1 LAQSRFF
8 SKKQAAFLVL
18 PLKYYLW
25 SDSMKLK
32 GSQILLKMLEE
43 EKVDLIFGYPGG
55 AVLDIYDQ
63 LYKSKLKHILV
74 RHEQGAVHAADGYA
88 RATGKVGVCLVTSGP
103 GATNTVTG
111 IATANMDSI
120 PVVVFTGQVPT
131 TLIGN
136 DAFQESDITG
146 ITRPCT
152 KHNFLVRSVEE
163 LAATIKEAFHI
174 ARSGRPG
181 PVLVDLPKN
190 VMAAET
196 EFNPANIKIR
206 NYDVAHKPVPK
217 KLSQVLEMFLHA
229 KKPLLMTGGGAILG
243 KASDELTKLARQY
256 QIPVTGTLMG
266 LGSFPGTDPLWLG
279 MLGMHGTYHANM
291 AVSHCDLLIAVG
303 VRFDDRVT
311 GTIETFAPNAQ
322 IVQIDIDPS
331 SINRNV
337 VVELPII
344 GETKATLKDLI
355 RFLAEHKYIPAKDTR
370 QEWLTE
376 IEQWREKVPLTY
388 CQNGEIIKPQYVIEK
403 LYHVTNGDVFVTT
416 EVGQN
421 QMWTAQFFKFN
432 KPNTFITSGG
442 LGTMGYGLP
451 AAIGVKCAFPDK
463 QVVDIA
469 GDGSIQMNI
478 QELATAAQYNI
489 AVKVV
494 LLNNGFL
501 GMVRQWQELFYE
513 KRYSHTDMT
522 YAPDFVKL
530 AEAYGVVGM
539 RATKPAEVEKT
550 LREAFSIDKPV
561 LMDFRVSREECVYPI
576 VRPGESLSEMDLGT
590 REMIN

>member
-1 LAQSRFF
+1 
-8 SKKQAAFLVL
+8 
-18 PLKYYLW
+18 
-25 SDSMKLK
+25 MKLK

-43 EKVDLIFGYPGG
+43 EKVDIIFGYPGG
-55 AVLDIYDQ
+55 SVLDIYDQ
-63 LYKSKLKHILV
+63 LYKSNIKHILV

-120 PVVVFTGQVPT
+120 PIVVFTGQAPT
-131 TLIGN
+131 ALIGN

-163 LAATIKEAFHI
+163 LASTIKEAFHI

-190 VMAAET
+190 VMATET
-196 EFNPANIKIR
+196 DYDPASIKIR
-206 NYDVAHKPVPK
+206 NYDIFHKPAPK
-217 KLSQVLEMFLHA
+217 KMAQVLEMLTQA
-229 KKPLLMTGGGAILG
+229 KKPLIMTGGGVILG
-243 KASDELTKLARQY
+243 KAAAELTELARLY

-279 MLGMHGTYHANM
+279 MLGMHGTFYANM

-311 GTIETFAPNAQ
+311 GTIETFAANAK
-322 IVQIDIDPS
+322 IIQIDIDPS

-344 GETKATLKDLI
+344 GDTKATLRDMIK
-355 RFLAEHKYIPAKDTR
+355 FLAEHNYTPLPTER
-370 QEWLTE
+370 SEWLKQTAE
-376 IEQWREKVPLTY
+376 WREKVPLTY
-388 CQNGEIIKPQYVIEK
+388 CQNGQVIKPQYVIETLRK
-403 LYHVTNGDVFVTT
+403 LTKGNVIVTT

-421 QMWTAQFFKFN
+421 QMWTAQFFQFD

-489 AVKVV
+489 SVKIV
-494 LLNNGFL
+494 LLNNGYL

-513 KRYSHTDMT
+513 KRYSHTDMS

-530 AEAYGVVGM
+530 AEAYGIVGL
-539 RATKPAEVEKT
+539 RAIKPGEVEPVLQKG
-550 LREAFSIDKPV
+550 LSIDKPV
-561 LMDFRVSREECVYPI
+561 LMDFQVSREECVYPM
-576 VRPGESLSEMDLGT
+576 VRPGESISEMELGT

>member
-1 LAQSRFF
+1 
-8 SKKQAAFLVL
+8 
-18 PLKYYLW
+18 
-25 SDSMKLK
+25 MKLK
-32 GSQILLKMLEE
+32 GTQILLKALVE
-43 EKVDLIFGYPGG
+43 EKVEIIFGYPGG

-63 LYKSKLKHILV
+63 LYKSDMKHILV

-120 PVVVFTGQVPT
+120 PLVVFTGQVPT
-131 TLIGN
+131 GLIGN
-136 DAFQESDITG
+136 DAFQECDITG

-152 KHNFLVRSVEE
+152 KNNFLVRSIDD
-163 LAATIKEAFHI
+163 LAPTIKEAFNI

-196 EFNPANIKIR
+196 DYDPANIKIG
-206 NYDVAHKPVPK
+206 NYEVAYKPAPK
-217 KLSQVLEMFLHA
+217 KMANVFEMLTLA
-229 KKPLLMTGGGAILG
+229 KRPLIMTGGGVILG
-243 KASDELTKLARQY
+243 KASALLTQLARKY

-279 MLGMHGTYHANM
+279 MLGMHGTYYANM
-291 AVSHCDLLIAVG
+291 AISHCDLLLAVG

-311 GTIETFAPNAQ
+311 GTIETFAANAK

-337 VVELPII
+337 AVDLPII
-344 GETKATLKDLI
+344 GDTKATLTDIIK
-355 RFLAEHKYIPAKDTR
+355 FLAEHNYAQTPAQR
-370 QEWLTE
+370 QEWLGQ
-376 IEQWREKVPLTY
+376 IAGWKEKVPLTY
-388 CQNGEIIKPQYVIEK
+388 CQNSKEIKPQNVIETLYK
-403 LYHVTNGDVFVTT
+403 LTKGDAIITT

-421 QMWTAQFFKFN
+421 QMWTAQFFPFDH
-432 KPNTFITSGG
+432 PNTFISSGG
-442 LGTMGYGLP
+442 LGTMGFGLP

-478 QELATAAQYNI
+478 QELATAAQYKIN
-489 AVKVV
+489 VKIV
-494 LLNNGFL
+494 LLNNGYL

-530 AEAYGVVGM
+530 AEAYGVVGL
-539 RATKPAEVEKT
+539 RATKPEEVEAV
-550 LREAFSIDKPV
+550 LRQGLSLDRPV
-561 LMDFRVSREECVYPI
+561 LMDFRVSREECVYPM
-576 VRPGESLSEMDLGT
+576 VHPGDSISNMSLGS